1 MLTHRERIAM
11 RLEFSEEDE
20 CFREEVAT
28 WLAKHLVG
36 QFQAIRGRGGPGDE
50 HRFVPERKEWE
61 RCLAEGGWTCL
72 GWPEQWGGR
81 GASIEQQVIFNE
93 EYARA
98 GGPGRMGHIGETLT
112 GPTLLAYGSEDQKQR
127 FLPGIRKGEA
137 FWCQGYSEPA
147 AGSDLSNIK
156 TRAEWDAEAACW
168 RLYGQKVWTS
178 LAHES
183 DFIFV
188 LARTD
193 PEQQG
198 HKGLSFF
205 LLPLAQK
212 GIDIRPIKQLTGTA
226 EFNEVFFD
234 GAACAAED
242 LVGEAGDGWRVAM
255 GLLGFERGVSTLG
268 QQMLFQVEL
277 DEVIRI
283 ARANGSAQQ
292 PALRQRIAEAH
303 IGLRTLRYN
312 SLRMLSG
319 DDDGSLSREAMI
331 YKLAW
336 SNWHRNLGKLA
347 VDVLGPEAELVEA
360 APYELNRLQSL
371 FLFTRADTIYGGT
384 NQIQRNLIAERA
396 LGMPREPRG
405 DA

>member
-1 MLTHRERIAM
+1 MQLDFNAA
-11 RLEFSEEDE
+11 DE
-20 CFREEVAT
+20 QFRAEVAD
-28 WLAKHLVG
+28 WLQANLQG
-36 QFQAIRGRGGPGDE
+36 EFAAIRGRGGPGDE
-50 HRFVPERKEWE
+50 HHFVAERKVWE
-61 RCLAEGGWTCL
+61 QRLAEGGWTCI
-72 GWPEQWGGR
+72 GWPTAWGGR
-81 GASIEQQVIFNE
+81 GATIEQQVIFHE

-98 GGPGRMGHIGETLT
+98 GGPGRLGHIGETLT
-112 GPTLLAYGSEDQKQR
+112 GPTLLAFGSDAQKQR
-127 FLPGIRKGEA
+127 FLPGIRTGQE
-137 FWCQGYSEPA
+137 FWCQGYSEPS

-156 TRAEWDAEAACW
+156 TRAQWDEGAGKW
-168 RLYGQKVWTS
+168 RFFGQKVWTS

-188 LARTD
+188 LARTN
-193 PEQQG
+193 PELSG
-198 HKGLSFF
+198 HRGLGFF
-205 LLPLAQK
+205 LLPLAQD
-212 GIDIRPIKQLTGTA
+212 GIEIRPITQLTGTA

-234 GAACAAED
+234 GACCDAED
-242 LVGEAGDGWRVAM
+242 LVGEVDDGWRVAM

-277 DEVIRI
+277 DEIVRI
-283 ARANGSAQQ
+283 ARTNGAARE

-319 DDDGSLSREAMI
+319 ADDGSLSREAMI

-347 VDVLGPEAELVEA
+347 MDVLGPDAEVVEDT
-360 APYELNRLQSL
+360 PYELNRLQSL

-405 DA
+405 NQ